1 MEIPFHYEEK
11 TLHLHLDRIISD
23 QISAI
28 SSWISHLDTEHPDS
42 THQITLDASHP
53 LLSEIIHVLTYCI
66 PHYDKLTYV
75 HIYQKWNKHYFTPEL
90 RRSLLS
96 AIRSHPYGEN
106 ITLQVDIDEKHS
118 YY

>member
-1 MEIPFHYEEK
+1 MEIPIHYEES
-11 TLHLHLDRIISD
+11 TLHLDLDSIISD

-42 THQITLDASHP
+42 THQINLNASHP
-53 LLSEIIHVLTYCI
+53 LLFEIIHVLTYCI
-66 PHYDKLTYV
+66 PHYDNLSYIR
-75 HIYQKWNKHYFTPEL
+75 IYQKWDKHYLTRPL
-90 RRSLLS
+90 QRSLLH

-106 ITLQVDIDEKHS
+106 ITLEIDIDGKHA

>member
-1 MEIPFHYEEK
+1 MEIPFHYEEN

-23 QISAI
+23 QISSI

-42 THQITLDASHP
+42 THQINLDACHP
-53 LLSEIIHVLTYCI
+53 LLSEIIRVLLYCV
-66 PHYDKLTYV
+66 PHYDKLRYI

-90 RRSLLS
+90 QRSLLS

-106 ITLQVDIDEKHS
+106 ITLQVDIDRKHS

>member
-1 MEIPFHYEEK
+1 MEIPVHYENS
-11 TLHLHLDRIISD
+11 TVYLNLDGIISD

-42 THQITLDASHP
+42 THQININASHP
-53 LLSEIIHVLTYCI
+53 LLSDIIHVLTYCV
-66 PHYDKLTYV
+66 PHYDKLSY
-75 HIYQKWNKHYFTPEL
+75 IRMYQKWKKHYLTPEL
-90 RRSLLS
+90 QHSLLS

-106 ITLQVDIDEKHS
+106 ITLEVDIDGKHS